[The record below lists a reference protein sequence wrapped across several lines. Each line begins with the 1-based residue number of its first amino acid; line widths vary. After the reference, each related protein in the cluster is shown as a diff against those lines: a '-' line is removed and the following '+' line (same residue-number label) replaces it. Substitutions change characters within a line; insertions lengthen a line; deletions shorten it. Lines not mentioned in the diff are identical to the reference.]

1 MPTKPPKSAV
11 LFLVF
16 NRPENTLQVFDV
28 IRKAKP
34 PRLYVAADGARV
46 DREGEAE
53 LAARVREIATAVD
66 WPCEVKT
73 LFREENLGCGRAV
86 KTAIDWF
93 FGSET
98 SGVILEDDTVPTL
111 EFFQFCNELL
121 IKYHEDQ
128 RVAMIAGTNH
138 TGYKS
143 DNDSYIFSKN
153 KACWGWATWQR
164 AWKNMDL
171 DMVWRGLP
179 QASSI
184 KKNMGYTVRHYRHWQ
199 NALNAI
205 DIGQVN
211 AWDWQW
217 YFSIAAQNQ
226 LTIFPNVNLVSNI
239 GFGHDSTHTKGK
251 IKKEYIR
258 TGNLAF
264 PLKHPKFLCPDFD
277 FDEVFEKIK
286 MDSSKGIK
294 KYIPQSLKN
303 ILRAI
308 FR

>member
-98 SGVILEDDTVPTL
+98 SGVI
-111 EFFQFCNELL
+111 
-121 IKYHEDQ
+121 
-128 RVAMIAGTNH
+128 
-138 TGYKS
+138 
-143 DNDSYIFSKN
+143 
-153 KACWGWATWQR
+153 
-164 AWKNMDL
+164 
-171 DMVWRGLP
+171 
-179 QASSI
+179 
-184 KKNMGYTVRHYRHWQ
+184 
-199 NALNAI
+199 
-205 DIGQVN
+205 
-211 AWDWQW
+211 
-217 YFSIAAQNQ
+217 
-226 LTIFPNVNLVSNI
+226 
-239 GFGHDSTHTKGK
+239 
-251 IKKEYIR
+251 
-258 TGNLAF
+258 
-264 PLKHPKFLCPDFD
+264 
-277 FDEVFEKIK
+277 
-286 MDSSKGIK
+286 
-294 KYIPQSLKN
+294 
-303 ILRAI
+303 
-308 FR
+308 